1 MLFWYILVELSCPTL
16 HHFYLFLSQ
25 ADLKFKYRGL
35 KKYGNGF
42 AVRKYKGQVP
52 VETKITKN
60 LDEAIIWSQEL
71 TAAGHFNRP
80 RRLLPPKS
88 ERPNKKSQYRGVS
101 WNKNLCFWTANVYSK
116 SEGMKFLGTFE
127 SEIEAA
133 KRYDV
138 EAASLNR
145 PVNFPTGDQ
154 KQANKWQ
161 RQGEGGGDGNT
172 VREAHAARKALKE
185 ADAAGR
191 SGEETAPVVN
201 GGSTRDDSSSVST
214 TSP

>member
-1 MLFWYILVELSCPTL
+1 
-16 HHFYLFLSQ
+16 
-25 ADLKFKYRGL
+25 
-35 KKYGNGF
+35 
-42 AVRKYKGQVP
+42 
-52 VETKITKN
+52 
-60 LDEAIIWSQEL
+60 
-71 TAAGHFNRP
+71 
-80 RRLLPPKS
+80 
-88 ERPNKKSQYRGVS
+88 
-101 WNKNLCFWTANVYSK
+101 VYSK

-172 VREAHAARKALKE
+172 VREARAARKALKE